1 VAAPQFSF
9 SGIHCRSGICEEIG
23 SHFLCC
29 YHFSEIIMHP
39 NLTISGED
47 GRDRALVLLQKAE
60 ALCLVSRALSIT
72 QTFEPRIQL
81 GKPLHAR

>member
-1 VAAPQFSF
+1 
-9 SGIHCRSGICEEIG
+9 
-23 SHFLCC
+23 
-29 YHFSEIIMHP
+29 MHP